1 MFFETIHLV
10 MLGKK
15 MNAAQR
21 QKLQRSKLKRSK
33 NQWKTKAMN
42 RLDQLRLEKRKNRYL
57 SKSRDRWK
65 DRYFAE
71 KTASQISAAC
81 PDEPLLYLMVVDT
94 SQTQPVREKET
105 AEITVA
111 MEAWAQ
117 AFSADSPDHILPFY
131 AEDTVLWGTLSTVR
145 RDTPAAIRDYFVQVF
160 TYTERKVTFA
170 DPLIRVYGD
179 TAVNTGSSTF
189 SWVRA
194 GQAETIPTRYSMTY
208 VKRKRRWLIID
219 HHSSVMPEPDAKE
232 GT

>member
-33 NQWKTKAMN
+33 HQWKTKAMN

-81 PDEPLLYLMVVDT
+81 PDEPLRYVLFVDT
-94 SQTQPVREKET
+94 SQTKAVREKDK
-105 AEITVA
+105 AR
-111 MEAWAQ
+111 
-117 AFSADSPDHILPFY
+117 F
-131 AEDTVLWGTLSTVR
+131 
-145 RDTPAAIRDYFVQVF
+145 
-160 TYTERKVTFA
+160 
-170 DPLIRVYGD
+170 
-179 TAVNTGSSTF
+179 
-189 SWVRA
+189 
-194 GQAETIPTRYSMTY
+194 
-208 VKRKRRWLIID
+208 
-219 HHSSVMPEPDAKE
+219 
-232 GT
+232 